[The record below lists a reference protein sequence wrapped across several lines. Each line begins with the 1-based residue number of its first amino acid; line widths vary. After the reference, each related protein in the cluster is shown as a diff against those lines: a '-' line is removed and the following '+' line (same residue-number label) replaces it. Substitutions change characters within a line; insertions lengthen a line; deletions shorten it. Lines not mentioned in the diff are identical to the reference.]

1 MVMCSPGARGR
12 AWRGRGWAEMAGIVT
27 DVRRPE
33 LEKTSTAATMRAAPA
48 RFLRQGRRGGHG
60 GAPCGLRFARGL
72 LNRRR
77 RARRPWR
84 LGFELVGEERAR
96 ENGEDKVGDGVGMA
110 SWACSSLLQVGAA
123 RSPAS
128 SWCGASDELGRYRMK
143 TMLVWFIRYG
153 FRNFPVLAPDEI
165 RVQVRMIP
173 DLLPDSL
180 SSWNFLDDSKMSK

>member
-1 MVMCSPGARGR
+1 MAR
-12 AWRGRGWAEMAGIVT
+12 
-27 DVRRPE
+27 
-33 LEKTSTAATMRAAPA
+33 
-48 RFLRQGRRGGHG
+48 
-60 GAPCGLRFARGL
+60 
-72 LNRRR
+72 
-77 RARRPWR
+77 
-84 LGFELVGEERAR
+84 ERR